1 MRVYLVQHGD
11 AVPKEVDP
19 DRPLTDTG
27 RPDVERLAKFLN
39 AAKVRV
45 SRIILSGKS
54 RAQQPPR
61 SSPSSGRNVS
71 IDAMSGLN
79 PDDPPMKF
87 AKQIEEIGAGA
98 VIISHLPFLS
108 LLKPVSERH
117 EPCLAFLDVIDARR
131 PVLRLLEVLRDARG
145 VARVLRQIG
154 TDDGRADLVVVE
166 RKCGV
171 DLLR

>member
-19 DRPLTDTG
+19 DRPLSDTG
-27 RPDVERLAKFLN
+27 RRDIERLAKFLN

-45 SRIILSGKS
+45 SRIIHSGKT
-54 RAQQPPR
+54 RAQQTAEILAKD
-61 SSPSSGRNVS
+61 SGRNVS

-98 VIISHLPFLS
+98 VIISHLPFLG
-108 LLKPVSERH
+108 LLVS
-117 EPCLAFLDVIDARR
+117 
-131 PVLRLLEVLRDARG
+131 RLV
-145 VARVLRQIG
+145 V
-154 TDDGRADLVVVE
+154 DDGDQPVVSFKPGSAVCMEKDEAGRWSITLVVRPE
-166 RKCGV
+166 HLS
-171 DLLR
+171 D

>member
-27 RPDVERLAKFLN
+27 RRDIERLAKFLN

-45 SRIILSGKS
+45 SRIIHSGKT
-54 RAQQPPR
+54 RAQQTAEILAKD
-61 SSPSSGRNVS
+61 SGRNVN

-87 AKQIEEIGAGA
+87 AKQIEEIDAGA

-108 LLKPVSERH
+108 LLVSH
-117 EPCLAFLDVIDARR
+117 L
-131 PVLRLLEVLRDARG
+131 
-145 VARVLRQIG
+145 VA
-154 TDDGRADLVVVE
+154 DDGDQPVVSFQTRLSSLYGE
-166 RKCGV
+166 R
-171 DLLR
+171 